1 MKLCLTLPLGNPL
14 LFRVK
19 KCQER
24 EVWDMDK
31 MMTSGEIAKK
41 TGVSQKA
48 IRFYDEKGLLKP
60 SELSQGNYRL
70 YDKEALVVL
79 EKIIALKQIG
89 FSLEEIH
96 DSLDSNEDMDIRQAL
111 VKQLEVMETKK
122 QEIERVIT
130 CIKGVLLREKEEL
143 NWDSVSDIV
152 KIIHADQE
160 ADRRHWVALARTTD
174 EVDWYVRIY
183 QTLHLEQKSK
193 VLDLGC
199 GFAKLWRN
207 NWKDIPTDV
216 QIDAYDVRG
225 SWADDFE
232 KYVAENK
239 EKLAD
244 GTTIHLYFEDIEA
257 DATWERIEAGSYQHI
272 ISHYVLSFLKDREL
286 LIQRAANALSK
297 DGVYSCNG
305 CDVTRE
311 DTFWKTMF
319 EDMNL
324 KPDFAVKK
332 AKARQE
338 KQDAFIQVLQKY
350 FSKVE
355 NVKINNEMKYDSG
368 DDLFEC
374 LCQKYSESKKYFME
388 HENKIKAYF
397 EKVITEQGEILV
409 PTNSDFQKCYK

>member
-1 MKLCLTLPLGNPL
+1 
-14 LFRVK
+14 
-19 KCQER
+19 
-24 EVWDMDK
+24 MDK
-31 MMTSGEIAKK
+31 KMTSGEIAKK
-41 TGVSQKA
+41 MGVSQKA

-60 SELSQGNYRL
+60 SEYSEGNYRL
-70 YDKEALVVL
+70 YDKEALWML

-96 DSLDSNEDMDIRQAL
+96 DSLVEDREMNIAEAL
-111 VKQLEVMETKK
+111 NKQLEVMEAKK
-122 QEIERVIT
+122 HEIDRVIR
-130 CIKGVLLREKEEL
+130 CIKSVLLREKEEL
-143 NWDSVSDIV
+143 NWDSVADIV
-152 KIIHADQE
+152 KMVHADQE

-183 QTLHLEQKSK
+183 QTLHLEKNSK

-199 GFAKLWRN
+199 GYAKLWRN
-207 NWKDIPTDV
+207 NWKDIPENV

-239 EKLAD
+239 EKLAE
-244 GTTIHLYFEDIEA
+244 GTIINLYFEDIEA
-257 DATWERIEAGSYQHI
+257 EATWERIEADSYQHI

-286 LIQRAANALSK
+286 LIQRASNALSK

-311 DTFWKTMF
+311 DLFWKKMF

-324 KPDFAVKK
+324 NPAFALKK
-332 AKARQE
+332 AKERQE
-338 KQDAFIQVLQKY
+338 KQDAFIQLLKKY
-350 FSKVE
+350 FFKVE
-355 NVKINNEMKYDSG
+355 NVKINNEMKYDSSV
-368 DDLFEC
+368 DLFER
-374 LCQKYSESKKYFME
+374 LCEKYVENKKYFVE
-388 HENKIKAYF
+388 HENKIKTHF
-397 EKVITEQGEILV
+397 EKIIIDQGEILV